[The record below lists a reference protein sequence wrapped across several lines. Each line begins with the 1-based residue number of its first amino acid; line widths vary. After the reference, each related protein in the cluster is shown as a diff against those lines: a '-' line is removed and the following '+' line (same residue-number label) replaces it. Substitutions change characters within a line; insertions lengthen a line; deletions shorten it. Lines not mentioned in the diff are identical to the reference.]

1 MRKFCSFL
9 PFRTMNMLY
18 STPSWKQFQ
27 INLQRVPLKKNI
39 QNGLKISNRHAIR
52 PPLLVSLDIW
62 LLTQDFLNSFA
73 KFLCKRFSRSTSKS
87 KYFAISSYYLTNFA
101 PIFLYFTDT
110 FSKKAC
116 LTTNCA
122 ISLPLP

>member
-1 MRKFCSFL
+1 MQKFCSFPL
-9 PFRTMNMLY
+9 FRTMNMQY
-18 STPSWKQFQ
+18 STQSWKQFQ
-27 INLQRVPLKKNI
+27 INLQRVPLKRNI
-39 QNGLKISNRHAIR
+39 QNGLKISNKRAIR
-52 PPLLVSLDIW
+52 PPPLASLGTW
-62 LLTQDFLNSFA
+62 RPTQDFSNSFV
-73 KFLCKRFSRSTSKS
+73 KSLCKRFSRSTSKS
-87 KYFAISSYYLTNFA
+87 KYFSISSYYLTNFA